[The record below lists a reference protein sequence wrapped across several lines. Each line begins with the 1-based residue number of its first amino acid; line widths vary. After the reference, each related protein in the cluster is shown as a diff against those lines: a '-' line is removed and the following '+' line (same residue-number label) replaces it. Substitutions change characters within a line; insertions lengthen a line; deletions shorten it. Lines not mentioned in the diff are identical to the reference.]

1 MSQASPDDTAI
12 VAELKL
18 QDRLTAFRNLR
29 PGARLAR
36 LKGGLAQGLLQELL
50 GLPEGVNALQWLA
63 AEQGAAVALLTLKKT
78 LNLAEELYGSVN
90 CVANVP
96 PLFKR
101 EGDEA
106 WRQSYLR
113 QYGGLY
119 GALLTADAG
128 WTAPTQQIDVSN
140 DLSARRRL
148 EEALRELRRQSGLAP
163 EDAPNRSRVSPGMG
177 TLLAD
182 LLRLPDSVD
191 PARWLH
197 TQRLAL
203 CAEYV
208 LRGVSRGAIPKEPMK
223 DLMDLIQPS
232 FKLGE
237 PPRVLSPRSLRPEV
251 ETHTSDRLQLSVTRL
266 DLLEQGFVV
275 YVECRFGVPP
285 DGPFMDNPV
294 TGPTVIWE
302 GFRSVRDSAGRHYVV
317 NGVPSAQSTNSPRWR
332 KGEVAHAC
340 WPALGEARELI
351 LESQPAYLTVHRSPI
366 EGDTIIHVPGPSL
379 GNVRCTAVLGA

>member
-96 PLFKR
+96 PLFR

-128 WTAPTQQIDVSN
+128 WTAPTHKSMLAMTCQRGAV
-140 DLSARRRL
+140 LRRRSGSCVGRPGARGRAK
-148 EEALRELRRQSGLAP
+148 ALARESGY
-163 EDAPNRSRVSPGMG
+163 GY
-177 TLLAD
+177 LLAD

-208 LRGVSRGAIPKEPMK
+208 LRVSRGAIPMK
-223 DLMDLIQPS
+223 DLMDLS
-232 FKLGE
+232 L
-237 PPRVLSPRSLRPEV
+237 LSNSVNVAPFAPAEV
-251 ETHTSDRLQLSVTRL
+251 ETHTSDRLSVTRL
-266 DLLEQGFVV
+266 DLLEHFVV

-302 GFRSVRDSAGRHYVV
+302 GFRSFGI
-317 NGVPSAQSTNSPRWR
+317 
-332 KGEVAHAC
+332 
-340 WPALGEARELI
+340 AR
-351 LESQPAYLTVHRSPI
+351 
-366 EGDTIIHVPGPSL
+366 
-379 GNVRCTAVLGA
+379 GATTW